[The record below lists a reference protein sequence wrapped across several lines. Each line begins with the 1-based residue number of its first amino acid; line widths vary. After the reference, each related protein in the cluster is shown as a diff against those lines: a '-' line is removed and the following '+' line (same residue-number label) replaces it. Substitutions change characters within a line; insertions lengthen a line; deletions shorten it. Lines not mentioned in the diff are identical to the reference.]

1 MMMGRGRARAHGK
14 PGILLDG
21 LQQFYI
27 FFIRDSFL
35 CCAAVAFFHENVIT
49 RIVLYLPHPDCP
61 TLAFSRSTPT
71 RSAASAAAF
80 MAAAPEEHL
89 DVLNAAGEKT
99 GVSKPRHAPVPS
111 RTRPSRL
118 DSFDLIV

>member
-1 MMMGRGRARAHGK
+1 MMGRAHGK

-21 LQQFYI
+21 LQQLYI

-35 CCAAVAFFHENVIT
+35 CCAVAFVHANVVIIT
-49 RIVLYLPHPDCP
+49 RIVLYSTPTPDCP

-71 RSAASAAAF
+71 RSAANAAAL
-80 MAAAPEEHL
+80 MAAAPEERL
-89 DVLNAAGEKT
+89 DVLNAAGQKT
-99 GVSKPRHAPVPS
+99 GVSKPRHVPVPS

>member
-1 MMMGRGRARAHGK
+1 MMMGRGRGHGK

-35 CCAAVAFFHENVIT
+35 CCAVAFFHANVIIHELFCT
-49 RIVLYLPHPDCP
+49 PTPDCP

-71 RSAASAAAF
+71 RSAASAAAL
-80 MAAAPEEHL
+80 MAAAPEERL